1 MSIDIVSIVLGLG
14 GFITA
19 LTAII
24 TALKKVLKIWL
35 DKNVNNKME
44 ETNKNINNKI
54 DTLDVLICKL
64 HIIDFLSDIEN
75 GVQKDD
81 EQIRLAY
88 EMYDHYTN
96 DLKQNSYVHA
106 KWEKVMN
113 NRF

>member
-1 MSIDIVSIVLGLG
+1 MSIDIVSIVLSIG

-24 TALKKVLKIWL
+24 TALKKVLQLWL
-35 DKNVNNKME
+35 DNNVNK
-44 ETNKNINNKI
+44 KI
-54 DTLDVLICKL
+54 DDLDVLICKL

-75 GVQKDD
+75 GVEKDD

-88 EMYDHYTN
+88 DMYDHYTN

-106 KWEKVMN
+106 KWEKVMK
-113 NRF
+113 

>member
-1 MSIDIVSIVLGLG
+1 MSIDIVNIVLGLG
-14 GFITA
+14 AFITA

-35 DKNVNNKME
+35 DKNVNS
-44 ETNKNINNKI
+44 KI
-54 DTLDVLICKL
+54 DASNGQLKETIDGLDVLICKL
-64 HIIDFLSDIEN
+64 HIIDFLSDVEN
-75 GVQKDD
+75 GVEKDD

-113 NRF
+113 NR